1 MEERALLHGEN
12 TRHEPVPGPAP
23 AVPKPGIFRLAR
35 HVARSRHISHWDAE
49 DMASWEAG
57 NKIIARRNLLWSVV
71 IVHLGYSIWS
81 LWPVLALFMPKD
93 VYGFSAGDKLLLGT
107 TATLV
112 GACLR
117 PTYAVATAIFGGRN
131 LAMFSAF
138 VLLVPV
144 IGAMVLLAHP
154 GLPLWPYLV
163 CAAMSGMG
171 GGNFAA
177 SASNANAFY
186 PHRLKGS
193 ALGIAGGIGNLG
205 VPLIQIVGLLVIATA
220 GNRQPYWVCGLY
232 LVLLTTAGAG
242 AALFMNNVA
251 QHRVEPGL
259 VRSILSAVVFAHDT
273 WLLGLFYLG
282 SFGSFIGFSFA
293 FGQVLQTSF
302 IADGQGAA
310 QASLHA
316 AELVFIG
323 PLLAALARVYGGQ
336 LADRI
341 GGARVTLMV
350 FISMALAAGMLIG
363 VGTVENPHA
372 GPVSGSAMAGYVACF
387 IALFILAGVGNGSVY
402 KMIPTVFE
410 TCDRSLDMSEADR
423 RHSSRLI
430 SGVVIGFVAGFGTF
444 GGVGIN
450 LALRQSYL
458 STGTMTS
465 AFWIF
470 MAFYVFAAVL
480 IWIVYVRRPLAT
492 SSDNNTA
499 MRSEPT
505 EANDGPGSTRGSG
518 TSNPDERLGM
528 RA

>member
-1 MEERALLHGEN
+1 
-12 TRHEPVPGPAP
+12 
-23 AVPKPGIFRLAR
+23 
-35 HVARSRHISHWDAE
+35 
-49 DMASWEAG
+49 MASWEAG